1 MQSSSSLDSSMLLAY
16 AKIKQNTH
24 KKQKSVVPEL
34 DLGKL
39 HSQMEIERI
48 QEIDQHDLIN
58 GEINEEFFNMEFM
71 DPENDCNKTMVEGQY
86 VDH

>member
-1 MQSSSSLDSSMLLAY
+1 MEFEDEEGGVNSISRQKQITAGMPNHRLSDMQSSSSLDSSMLLAY

-48 QEIDQHDLIN
+48 QEID
-58 GEINEEFFNMEFM
+58 
-71 DPENDCNKTMVEGQY
+71 
-86 VDH
+86 

>member
-48 QEIDQHDLIN
+48 
-58 GEINEEFFNMEFM
+58 
-71 DPENDCNKTMVEGQY
+71 
-86 VDH
+86 